1 MAVFEVFP
9 CLGLQILVKTRH
21 QKNIS
26 FICFIALFSPVWQCL
41 VRRVRLEC
49 LKMLSQTYV

>member
-26 FICFIALFSPVWQCL
+26 FICFIALFSPVLQCL

-49 LKMLSQTYV
+49 LKMLTQTYV